1 MPTLALQTHYL
12 APPPPVTQIHAWSH
26 AYWRAHRWA
35 RIAKPIA
42 APIYKAL
49 RYAIVISLFQL
60 RQAAQRLGHTI
71 NRAAKAAGNALL
83 KLLRDLLRAMVKP
96 ALVLAAVAL
105 FWVVGP
111 RLKIEYEGAKPP
123 PAAALPVA
131 HLPPAKPGTPRK
143 KPPAAQEKPAPEAA
157 ALSRFHGKAQT
168 FNTPTAA
175 VAALADALNIPTHV
189 VASDL
194 TRALELADTNSSAMQ
209 TYVGHFP
216 LPANTSPRLLSVL
229 TPADVLHLARLLNH
243 TTTVDKRQFTLT
255 ASLASGDLHLE
266 AKVQALPW
274 DSAARQCFRY
284 AMTFMRRSFRHT
296 LTTTACR
303 TGTAWSFLTPKANR
317 STP

>member
-12 APPPPVTQIHAWSH
+12 APPPAVTQIHPWSH
-26 AYWRAHRWA
+26 SYWRAYRWA

-49 RYAIVISLFQL
+49 RYAIGISQFQL
-60 RQAAQRLGHTI
+60 RKAAQRLGHTI

-83 KLLRDLLRAMVKP
+83 KLLRDLLRAIVKP
-96 ALVLAAVAL
+96 ALVLAAIAL

-131 HLPPAKPGTPRK
+131 HVPPAHPGTPRK
-143 KPPAAQEKPAPEAA
+143 KPPAEKPAPEAA
-157 ALSRFHGKAQT
+157 ALTHFHGKAQT
-168 FNTPTAA
+168 FKTPTAA

-194 TRALELADTNSSAMQ
+194 TRALELADTNSRAMQ
-209 TYVGHFP
+209 TYVGRFP
-216 LPANTSPRLLSVL
+216 LPDHTSTRLLAVL

-243 TTTVDKRQFTLT
+243 TTTIDKRQFTLT

-266 AKVQALPW
+266 AKVQALPQPT
-274 DSAARQCFRY
+274 SRQCFRY

-303 TGTAWSFLTPKANR
+303 TGTAWSFLNPKANR